1 MFAYRSKPD
10 KKDDLEYMAIGGNCN
25 KLTSLAELAF
35 DWETPVDL
43 SIYRKQETSDMKA
56 EATVVQAIP
65 KGEGRPIIGLVM
77 QDLTE
82 RALEGTKKYGEPLKA
97 FNSRSAP
104 IDALQEVY
112 DLAMYLRQD
121 VAEREIMAA
130 EVAKIAEALR
140 SHDLDICNQ
149 LMKISKRLNPLG

>member
-1 MFAYRSKPD
+1 MKKKRKFEGKVTSSDWVHYDVITFAD
-10 KKDDLEYMAIGGNCN
+10 V
-25 KLTSLAELAF
+25 T
-35 DWETPVDL
+35 
-43 SIYRKQETSDMKA
+43 
-56 EATVVQAIP
+56 P
-65 KGEGRPIIGLVM
+65 KGLVVLKYSLTDYKY

-149 LMKISKRLNPLG
+149 LMQVSKRLNPLG

>member
-1 MFAYRSKPD
+1 
-10 KKDDLEYMAIGGNCN
+10 
-25 KLTSLAELAF
+25 
-35 DWETPVDL
+35 
-43 SIYRKQETSDMKA
+43 MKA
-56 EATVVQAIP
+56 EATVVQVTP

-77 QDLTE
+77 QDLAE

-121 VAEREIMAA
+121 VEERKIIAS

-140 SHDLDICNQ
+140 SHDLDIYNQ